1 MIYPQLA
8 TIIDIGSNR
17 YINNVLMENAEN
29 EQDTGDMKK
38 HKSRA
43 LYWNNEKKILT
54 SQVKVLRAILIYG
67 KKRI

>member
-1 MIYPQLA
+1 
-8 TIIDIGSNR
+8 
-17 YINNVLMENAEN
+17 MENAEN

>member
-8 TIIDIGSNR
+8 TIIDIGSNK
-17 YINNVLMENAEN
+17 YIDNVLMENAEN